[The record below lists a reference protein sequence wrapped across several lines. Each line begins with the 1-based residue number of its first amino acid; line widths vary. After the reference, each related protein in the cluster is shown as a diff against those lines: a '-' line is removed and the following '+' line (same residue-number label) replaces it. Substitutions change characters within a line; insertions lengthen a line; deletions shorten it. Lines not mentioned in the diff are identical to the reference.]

1 MRMCLINAFNCNY
14 FEVGELENKKNY
26 NWYCHLRHLK
36 TEI

>member
-14 FEVGELENKKNY
+14 FEVGELENKKK
-26 NWYCHLRHLK
+26 LQLVLPFKALK